1 MNDLYNELIRHA
13 KNVRDAW
20 SRDDKFASLVKID
33 ELICLINNELVS
45 AKKELDAEARKEVN
59 DEFRNMR

>member
-1 MNDLYNELIRHA
+1 MNDLYSELIKHA

-33 ELICLINNELVS
+33 ELIYKINNELVS
-45 AKKELDAEARKEVN
+45 AKRELDSEARKEVN
-59 DEFRNMR
+59 AEFRNRT

>member
-1 MNDLYNELIRHA
+1 MDKLYSELIKHA
-13 KNVRDAW
+13 NNVRDAW
-20 SRDDKFASLVKID
+20 IREDKFASLVKID

-59 DEFRNMR
+59 AEFRNMR